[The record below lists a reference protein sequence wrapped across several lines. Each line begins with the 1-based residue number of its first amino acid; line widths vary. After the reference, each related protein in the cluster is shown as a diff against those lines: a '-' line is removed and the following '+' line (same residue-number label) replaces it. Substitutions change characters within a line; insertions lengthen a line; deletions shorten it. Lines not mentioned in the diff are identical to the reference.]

1 MTAKPVN
8 QVDLMFFTLCIGK
21 FFNVRQKTLFNQR
34 VTRKINFMQD
44 EI

>member
-8 QVDLMFFTLCIGK
+8 QVDLMFFIVCVGK
-21 FFNVRQKTLFNQR
+21 FFNIRQKTLFNQG
-34 VTRKINFMQD
+34 VTGKVNFMQD